1 MLDNYIKW
9 FKAHEAILASVLILG
24 TVLFLGNK
32 YLDRASSEADARN
45 QAAQQTLAAQ
55 KEANDKLAI
64 QNQQAAAQYQ
74 VVLGQINAQNQRL
87 TAEMLSLSQSLV
99 ARQKQDAGL
108 TTTEL
113 AARHESLIGIS
124 GVNYTENG
132 YLLSSP
138 AELQTVQQLESLPVA
153 RQQLVD
159 ETTLANNKDKQI
171 TSINTVVTGLNEQ
184 INGLNLQVV
193 DADKACTTKID
204 AVKKDA
210 RKSKRNWFVGGL
222 LTGAGIVAKLLL

>member
-1 MLDNYIKW
+1 MADTTLSWLQK
-9 FKAHEAILASVLILG
+9 HEKPVIYTLILAV
-24 TVLFLGNK
+24 VLFLGNK
-32 YLDRASSEADARN
+32 FLNSEAAKADARN

-55 KEANDKLAI
+55 KEANDRLAV
-64 QNQQAAAQYQ
+64 QNQRAAAQYQ

-87 TAEMLSLSQSLV
+87 TAEMLTLSQTLA

-153 RQQLVD
+153 RQQLAD
-159 ETTLANNKDKQI
+159 QTAISGNKDKQI
-171 TSINTVVTGLNEQ
+171 AGLNDIVTGLNSQ
-184 INGLNLQVV
+184 VTGLGLQLT
-193 DADKACTTKID
+193 DSSKACDTRVA
-204 AVKKDA
+204 AVKKSRWKYFKIGLVTGFLGGA
-210 RKSKRNWFVGGL
+210 YVGHK
-222 LTGAGIVAKLLL
+222 IP